1 MPLGPGEQFCISFE
15 VYYDL
20 KALNLEFLFSSSAVT
35 AVRRIWV
42 LVISNLLSFPFAAGV
57 VLLDTPYG
65 YMSLFGMY
73 IFSEMWISVAVTLLI
88 DLSPPNMRATVL
100 SIYYFLIGYCE
111 TMEFRYVRVIIFW
124 TRIRNI
130 AVVFRASCPPPC

>member
-1 MPLGPGEQFCISFE
+1 M
-15 VYYDL
+15 
-20 KALNLEFLFSSSAVT
+20 
-35 AVRRIWV
+35 

-88 DLSPPNMRATVL
+88 DLSPPNMRGTML
-100 SIYYFLIGYCE
+100 SIYYFLIGSAGFAPSLVTPLMRLTGSYKWA
-111 TMEFRYVRVIIFW
+111 IF
-124 TRIRNI
+124 
-130 AVVFRASCPPPC
+130 VLFPCVYGSSSVLFFFVLFTFQRDLRRKSTFDHF